1 MTLRAFTAFAAPILL
16 AACVRHDESTL
27 PGTLERDRVEL
38 VADANESI
46 VSLPFTEGAAVKAG
60 DVIVVQD
67 RALSTADLDAA
78 RAQLAEA
85 EARVDELKNGPR
97 STTIRAAAAR
107 RDAARAQ
114 RDDAV
119 RERDRLLGLVARSLV
134 SKSEADRQVA
144 AAQTSEATLREAEA
158 DLRELQEGTRSEQLA
173 QARQAA
179 DSARATLQGL
189 ETTSAR
195 LEVRSPIAGTID
207 ALPFHLGEKPAR
219 GATVAVL
226 LASTA
231 PFARVHVP
239 EPIRAQ
245 VKIGTPATLRIDGI
259 ERTFK
264 GQVRFIASE
273 AEFTPYYSL
282 TAADRSR
289 LSFLAEVVIDVQ
301 RRRRCLPE
309 CRWTSRWSWQRR
321 ERDRDHCAATHA
333 KIRRQGRGGSH
344 RPRHSLRPHL
354 RIPGAERL
362 RQVDHAAYAL
372 RHAAAQ
378 RRPRGSFW
386 PVRRQG
392 RGSHPPA
399 PWLHAAEILAVG
411 RPHHRREPAL
421 HGRSVRARR

>member
-1 MTLRAFTAFAAPILL
+1 VTVRSLTALAGTLLL
-16 AACVRHDESTL
+16 AACARHDESTL

-38 VADANESI
+38 VADANEAI
-46 VSLPFTEGAAVKAG
+46 VSIPFAEGAAVKAG

-67 RALSTADLDAA
+67 RALSAADLDAA

-85 EARVDELKNGPR
+85 QARVDELKNGPR

-144 AAQTSEATLREAEA
+144 TAQSAEAAMREAEA

-179 DSARATLQGL
+179 DSARANLQGL

-207 ALPFHLGEKPAR
+207 SLPFHTGEKPAR

-239 EPIRAQ
+239 EPVRAK
-245 VKIGTPATLRIDGI
+245 VKIGTPATMRIDGI

-289 LSFLAEVVIDVQ
+289 LSFLAEVVFDDTGDASLPSGVPVDVT
-301 RRRRCLPE
+301 LE
-309 CRWTSRWSWQRR
+309 
-321 ERDRDHCAATHA
+321 
-333 KIRRQGRGGSH
+333 
-344 RPRHSLRPHL
+344 
-354 RIPGAERL
+354 
-362 RQVDHAAYAL
+362 
-372 RHAAAQ
+372 
-378 RRPRGSFW
+378 
-386 PVRRQG
+386 
-392 RGSHPPA
+392 
-399 PWLHAAEILAVG
+399 LAS
-411 RPHHRREPAL
+411 P
-421 HGRSVRARR
+421 

>member
-1 MTLRAFTAFAAPILL
+1 VTPRHGLVLLGPALLGLGFL
-16 AACVRHDESTL
+16 AACARHDASTL

-38 VADANESI
+38 VADASETI
-46 VSLPFTEGAAVKAG
+46 ISLPLAEGAAVKPG
-60 DVIVVQD
+60 DLVVVQD
-67 RALSTADLDAA
+67 RALSTAELDAA

-85 EARVDELKNGPR
+85 EARVEELKNGPR
-97 STTIRAAAAR
+97 NTTIRAAAAR

-119 RERDRLLGLVARSLV
+119 RERDRLLGLVERSLV
-134 SKSEADRQVA
+134 SKSEADRQVSA
-144 AAQTSEATLREAEA
+144 AASAEATLHEAEA
-158 DLRELQEGTRSEQLA
+158 DLRELQEGTRAEQLA

-179 DSARATLQGL
+179 DSARANLAGL

-207 ALPFHLGEKPAR
+207 SLPFHVGEKPAR

-239 EPIRAQ
+239 EPIRAK

-259 ERTFK
+259 DRDFR

-289 LSFLAEVVIDVQ
+289 LSFLAEVVFDDTDDVS
-301 RRRRCLPE
+301 LPSGVPVDV
-309 CRWTSRWSWQRR
+309 TL
-321 ERDRDHCAATHA
+321 A
-333 KIRRQGRGGSH
+333 
-344 RPRHSLRPHL
+344 L
-354 RIPGAERL
+354 GA
-362 RQVDHAAYAL
+362 
-372 RHAAAQ
+372 
-378 RRPRGSFW
+378 P
-386 PVRRQG
+386 
-392 RGSHPPA
+392 
-399 PWLHAAEILAVG
+399 
-411 RPHHRREPAL
+411 
-421 HGRSVRARR
+421 